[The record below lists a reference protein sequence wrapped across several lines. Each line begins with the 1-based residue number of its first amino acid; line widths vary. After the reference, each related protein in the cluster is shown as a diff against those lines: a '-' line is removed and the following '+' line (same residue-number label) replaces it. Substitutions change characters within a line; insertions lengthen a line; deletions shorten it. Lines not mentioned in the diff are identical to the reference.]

1 MPPSAANESDPPMPP
16 RTPHRRLDAE
26 AFASELLDEM
36 QADRK
41 ERTQQFVVFRKEIID
56 ELRAARKAQGW
67 RDIFF
72 GTGAFLLVLVLAYGI
87 LQKQGVDVK
96 ANADAV
102 VSVGKLLPG
111 TGTTTTTTTT
121 TPPTT
126 TETVTAPATPGEG
139 E

>member
-1 MPPSAANESDPPMPP
+1 M
-16 RTPHRRLDAE
+16 
-26 AFASELLDEM
+26 
-36 QADRK
+36 
-41 ERTQQFVVFRKEIID
+41 
-56 ELRAARKAQGW
+56 
-67 RDIFF
+67 
-72 GTGAFLLVLVLAYGI
+72 
-87 LQKQGVDVK
+87 K